1 MKRYK
6 DDYDNEYETDYEDDV
21 DFLEEDPEEKHLLHV
36 GRIRVAAGVM
46 DFLSVIAGM
55 AVVLVMVAALISLIN
70 FLVGDIGQLFTLLQ
84 RRIQ

>member
-1 MKRYK
+1 MKRYE
-6 DDYDNEYETDYEDDV
+6 DDYDNEDEDEYEDDV
-21 DFLEEDPEEKHLLHV
+21 DFLEDDPEERHLLHV

-70 FLVGDIGQLFTLLQ
+70 FLVGDMGQMFTLLQ

>member
-1 MKRYK
+1 MKRFQ
-6 DDYDNEYETDYEDDV
+6 DDYDNEYDADYEDDV
-21 DFLEEDPEEKHLLHV
+21 DFLEDDPDEKHLLHV

-70 FLVGDIGQLFTLLQ
+70 FLVGDIGQMFLLLQ

>member
-1 MKRYK
+1 MKRYQ
-6 DDYDNEYETDYEDDV
+6 DDYDNEYDYEDEV
-21 DFLEEDPEEKHLLHV
+21 DFLEDDPEEKRLLHM

-70 FLVGDIGQLFTLLQ
+70 FLVGDIGQMFTLLQ